1 MGRFGP
7 YSKREKADNPR
18 KEGIRVKDP
27 HFWRTMYKEAEKDAE
42 HFKRWRNAYL
52 LLLIIAT
59 LAIMYLMK
67 GRG

>member
-7 YSKREKADNPR
+7 YSKHEKADNPR

-27 HFWRTMYKEAEKDAE
+27 HFWRTMYKTAEKRAE
-42 HFKRWRNAYL
+42 YWKGWSNML
-52 LLLIIAT
+52 LFLLVIDTLIIV
-59 LAIMYLMK
+59 YLMY